1 MTPGILA
8 TITAGDMDATIAVPV
23 WTLWL
28 LVPLM
33 LSAAVTFGMLV
44 EDVWLTIRRA
54 IRKARRRRGTL

>member
-1 MTPGILA
+1 VTGGLLA
-8 TITAGDMDATIAVPV
+8 TLTSGDMDATVPVPV

-33 LSAAVTFGMLV
+33 LSAAVTFGMLI
-44 EDVWLTIRRA
+44 EDILLSIRRA